1 MGRIYSDVTLLIG
14 KTPLVELANIARL
27 NSLNVTLL
35 AKLEM
40 LNPGGSVKDRI
51 AKAMIEQAE
60 VEGLLKE
67 GSTIIEPTSGNTG
80 IGLALVAAAR
90 GYRLILTMP
99 ETMSR
104 ERRLLLEAYGAE
116 VVLTE
121 GSLGMKG
128 SIAKAEELAK
138 EITDTFIPNQF
149 ANPVNPEIHYK
160 TTGVELWEDSAG
172 SIDYFVAGVGTGG
185 TISGAG
191 AYLKS
196 KKSSIQVIAVE
207 PAASPL
213 LSTGVA
219 GKHKIQGIGAG
230 FIPATLNTEIY
241 DEVVT
246 VENEEAYE
254 AARSLVRH
262 EGILAGIS
270 AGAALAG
277 ALKVIKE
284 RNLANVV
291 VAIVLPDHGDRYLS
305 TELFNG

>member
-1 MGRIYSDVTLLIG
+1 MGGIYSNVTQLIG
-14 KTPLVELANIARL
+14 KTPLVELANIAQL

-35 AKLEM
+35 AKLEL

-51 AKAMIEQAE
+51 AKAMIERAE
-60 VEGLLKE
+60 AEGLLKE

-99 ETMSR
+99 ATMSH

-128 SIAKAEELAK
+128 SIAKAEELSK
-138 EITDTFIPNQF
+138 EIPNTFIPNQF
-149 ANPVNPEIHYK
+149 ANPVNPEIHFK

-196 KKSSIQVIAVE
+196 KKSSIKVVAIE
-207 PAASPL
+207 PAGSPL

-230 FIPATLNTEIY
+230 FVPATLNTEIY

-246 VENEEAYE
+246 IGDEEAYE
-254 AARSLVRH
+254 AARSLARH

-284 RNLANVV
+284 KNLSNVV
-291 VAIVLPDHGDRYLS
+291 VAIILPDHGDRYLS

>member
-1 MGRIYSDVTLLIG
+1 MGQIYSDVTQMIG

-27 NSLNVTLL
+27 NSLNVTLV

-51 AKAMIEQAE
+51 AKAMIDQAE
-60 VEGLLKE
+60 AEGLLKE

-99 ETMSR
+99 ATMSH

-121 GSLGMKG
+121 GPLGMKG

-138 EITDTFIPNQF
+138 EIPDTFIPNQF
-149 ANPVNPEIHYK
+149 ANPVNPQIHYK

-172 SIDYFVAGVGTGG
+172 RIDYFIAGVGTGG
-185 TISGAG
+185 TISGVG
-191 AYLKS
+191 AYLKA
-196 KKSSIQVIAVE
+196 KKSSIQVIAIE
-207 PAASPL
+207 PAGSPL

-254 AARSLVRH
+254 AARSLARH

-277 ALKVIKE
+277 AMKVIRAK
-284 RNLANVV
+284 NLSNVV
-291 VAIVLPDHGDRYLS
+291 VAIILPDHGDRYLS